1 MSYNTKEVWIP
12 VDSFAEL
19 LTGTETSDAGPLQ
32 AGGGAITRGY
42 LHGVRVRASN
52 ADAQNT
58 AIPVK
63 IYLGAPGTGHL
74 IYSATFSNIAVNNG
88 SVVDH
93 VDLLDVPMA
102 FFVQPQV
109 QVGPQQGS
117 VDATTYTV
125 TMFVRG
131 IA

>member
-1 MSYNTKEVWIP
+1 MSYTVKEIWIP
-12 VDSFAEL
+12 VDSFAPL
-19 LTGTETSDAGPLQ
+19 LTGTGTSAAGPLQ
-32 AGGGAITRGY
+32 AGGGAISRGY

-63 IYLGAPGTGHL
+63 IYLGAPGAGHL
-74 IYSATFSNIAVNNG
+74 IYSATFNNATANNG
-88 SVVDH
+88 STIDH
-93 VDLLDVPMA
+93 VDLLDEPLA

-117 VDATTYTV
+117 VDDTTYTV
-125 TMFVRG
+125 TMLVRA